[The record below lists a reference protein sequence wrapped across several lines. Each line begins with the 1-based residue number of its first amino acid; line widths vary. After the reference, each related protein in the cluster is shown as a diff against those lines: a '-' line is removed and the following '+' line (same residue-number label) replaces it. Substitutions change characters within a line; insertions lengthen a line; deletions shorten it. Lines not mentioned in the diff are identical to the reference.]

1 MCQMGHKTL
10 LNCLLGMWFYGA
22 AIVNQLSFHKEIL
35 ITVVSRTLDEDKKT
49 PLKLELKLLAFFLF
63 ISPKLLYYSAHLWKM
78 FQGLPIFTSILGHG
92 TAAY

>member
-1 MCQMGHKTL
+1 MGHKTL

-49 PLKLELKLLAFFLF
+49 PLKLELKLIAFLF
-63 ISPKLLYYSAHLWKM
+63 ISLKLLYYSAHFWKK
-78 FQGLPIFTSILGHG
+78 FQDLTIFTSILRHR